1 MMRRSPEVPSSSRWR
16 FEGAQEEIK
25 KFLTAEQIGDF
36 FKENITS
43 LLGGVIETLKSS
55 FIVLILLVFMLSE
68 ARMFSP
74 QV

>member
-1 MMRRSPEVPSSSRWR
+1 MARSSSSCKI
-16 FEGAQEEIK
+16 EGAQEEIK

-55 FIVLILLVFMLSE
+55 FIVLILLGVH
-68 ARMFSP
+68 AQRGTHVWP